1 MQSSKKDRLQQYI
14 WPVDDPTSNSYHW
27 QQAQYDLRCSD
38 LRQKQQELLG
48 KSFAPPAVA
57 GRATI
62 DYEAKPL
69 FFAWSKNKSE
79 LETKLSGFI
88 NYV

>member
-1 MQSSKKDRLQQYI
+1 MQSSKDRLQQYI
-14 WPVDDPTSNSYHW
+14 WPVDDPISNSYHW

-38 LRQKQQELLG
+38 LRQKQQELL
-48 KSFAPPAVA
+48 AVA
-57 GRATI
+57 GRPTI

-69 FFAWSKNKSE
+69 FFAWNKNKSE
-79 LETKLSGFI
+79 LETKFSGFI